1 MNFQIENLDNE
12 KKNFENK
19 MMAVS
24 FIRMDICKQ
33 HEPNRERMEE
43 EKKTSIFFFAVWWAK

>member
-12 KKNFENK
+12 KKKFENK

-43 EKKTSIFFFAVWWAK
+43 EKKTSIFFFAVW